1 MASRKQDSQVV
12 LSDDFL
18 VCRREARNFALLWV
32 VQTIVMVGGF
42 LVLGYDRVDD
52 QFGFPLGV
60 PTWYLLACV
69 LPALVFLVISIVMAL
84 RMQEVNVQ

>member
-1 MASRKQDSQVV
+1 MASTKQDQNLV
-12 LSDDFL
+12 LADDFL
-18 VCRREARNFALLWV
+18 VCRRESRNFALLWL
-32 VQTIVMVGGF
+32 VQTAVMVGGF

-84 RMQEVNVQ
+84 RMQEVDVR